1 MSVAEPRAARTA
13 AAGKP
18 VPAWRCTIDSG
29 PLSLGGILLFA
40 FPVVV
45 SGLGLGAAGIESP
58 SS

>member
-1 MSVAEPRAARTA
+1 MSVAEPRGARTA

-18 VPAWRCTIDSG
+18 VPAWRCKTGSG
-29 PLSLGGILLFA
+29 PLSLGGILPFA

-45 SGLGLGAAGIESP
+45 SGLGLGAADIESA